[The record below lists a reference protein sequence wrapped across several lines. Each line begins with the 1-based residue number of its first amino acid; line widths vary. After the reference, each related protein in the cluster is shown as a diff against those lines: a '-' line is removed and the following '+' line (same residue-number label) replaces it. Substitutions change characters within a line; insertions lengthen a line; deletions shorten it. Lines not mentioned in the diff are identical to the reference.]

1 MSGAQDTVD
10 VKKKNELSGANAA
23 LPDHFIARDDER
35 WLLPEGIEEL
45 LPDEAER
52 VERLRRRLLDLF
64 SSWGYRLVIPPI
76 IEHLESLLVG
86 TGRDL
91 ELQTFKLT
99 DQLTGRL
106 LGVRADMTPQVARID
121 AHRLKSDTPS
131 RLCYVGPVLH
141 TRPQNFAR
149 TRSPFQV
156 GAELYGHGGIDADVE
171 ILALMVETLAAAG
184 LQRPHIDLGHVGVF
198 RGLAQEVE
206 LDPEQEQVLFD
217 ALQRKAK
224 PEIEDYVA
232 ALDIDDVYRRMFVAL
247 VDLNGADEVLGAA
260 RARLRHGG
268 RDVQSALDNLE
279 RIAGTARRRLPDVS
293 LYFDLAELRGYHY
306 QTGVVFAAFVPGHG
320 REIARGGRYDDIGRV
335 FGAARPATGFSTDLQ
350 TLMRLSPDTAPR
362 RAGILAPGAE
372 DPSLRD
378 LVARL
383 RAEGECVCIELP
395 GQPGG
400 AEDMGCDR
408 VIEKRDGN
416 WIVSV
421 LSETKRK

>member
-1 MSGAQDTVD
+1 MKTKSAFPGAD
-10 VKKKNELSGANAA
+10 KSAA
-23 LPDHFIARDDER
+23 DYSIARDER

-64 SSWGYRLVIPPI
+64 ASWGYRLVIPPI

-121 AHRLKSDTPS
+121 AHRLKTTTPS

-184 LQRPHIDLGHVGVF
+184 LGRPHIDLGHVGVF
-198 RGLAQEVE
+198 RGLAREVE
-206 LDPEQEQVLFD
+206 LNEEQEQVLFD

-224 PEIEDYVA
+224 PEIEDYIE
-232 ALDIDDVYRRMFVAL
+232 ALAIDDSYRRMFVAL
-247 VDLNGADEVLGAA
+247 VDLNGADEVLSAA

-268 RDVQSALDNLE
+268 REVQSALDNLE
-279 RIAGTARRRLPDVS
+279 RIAGAARRRIPDIS
-293 LYFDLAELRGYHY
+293 LHFDLAELRGYHY
-306 QTGVVFAAFVPGHG
+306 QTGVVFAAFMPGHG
-320 REIARGGRYDDIGRV
+320 QEIARGGRYDDIGRV
-335 FGAARPATGFSTDLQ
+335 FGGARPATGFSTDLE
-350 TLMRLSPDTAPR
+350 TLIRLSPNDAPR
-362 RAGILAPGAE
+362 TGRILAPSVE
-372 DPSLRD
+372 DADLRN
-378 LVARL
+378 LVTRL
-383 RAEGECVCIELP
+383 RTQGECVCMELP
-395 GQPGG
+395 GQQGG
-400 AEDMGCDR
+400 AQDMGCDR

-416 WIVSV
+416 WIVSA
-421 LSETKRK
+421 LSDTKRK